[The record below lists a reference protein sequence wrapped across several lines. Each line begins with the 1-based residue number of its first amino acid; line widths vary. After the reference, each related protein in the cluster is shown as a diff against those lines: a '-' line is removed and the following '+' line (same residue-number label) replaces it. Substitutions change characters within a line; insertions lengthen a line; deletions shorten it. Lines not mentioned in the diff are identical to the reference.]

1 MNMKQSN
8 AHYKNF
14 KKWADFLFRKTSNIA
29 LDVPKEK
36 ERNNDRFGDLKSKL
50 EK

>member
-14 KKWADFLFRKTSNIA
+14 KKFKFCYSRKTSNIA
-29 LDVPKEK
+29 VDTAKEK
-36 ERNNDRFGDLKSKL
+36 ERNSDRFGDLKSKL
-50 EK
+50 